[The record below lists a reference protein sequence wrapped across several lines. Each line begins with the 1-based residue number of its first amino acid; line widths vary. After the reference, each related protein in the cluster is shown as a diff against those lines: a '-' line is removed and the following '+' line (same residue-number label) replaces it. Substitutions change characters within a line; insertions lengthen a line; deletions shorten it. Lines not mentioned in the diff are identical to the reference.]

1 VSGRGAWRYAPAAL
15 AAAIVLAVAGCGG
28 SSSNS
33 SGSGSAGSGPPP
45 EKTRVRVIEGL
56 SNGGHFDPEA
66 IYKELAPGVVTVVSQ
81 YNGGGLLGG
90 SGAALGSGFVLDG
103 KGYIATNAHVVL
115 GDPPKLDQAKAVYI
129 RFSDGNRVPAQ
140 IVGTDIF
147 SDIALLKV
155 DPTGLTLTPLKLG
168 TTHGLAVGSP
178 VVAIGSPFGEEQ
190 SLSVGVVSGL
200 HRSIDSLTNFKIE
213 DAIQTDAAI
222 NHGNSG
228 GPLLDAGGKVVG
240 INSQIQST
248 GGGGEGVGFAVS
260 VDTAGRS
267 LAQLRSKHSVAYA
280 YLGVSSED
288 MFPQLAKR
296 LGLPVG
302 HGALVAKVEPGGPAK
317 AAGISAGTAKI
328 TFQGASGVP
337 SNGDVIVAINGHPV
351 TQSSDVGDVIL
362 GYRPGQQ
369 VRIEL
374 VRGASRRTV
383 TVTLGSRPRK
393 PASSTTP

>member
-1 VSGRGAWRYAPAAL
+1 VRARGASRYAAL
-15 AAAIVLAVAGCGG
+15 AAAAALALGAGGCGGG
-28 SSSNS
+28 SSSG
-33 SGSGSAGSGPPP
+33 GSGNAGSGPPP
-45 EKTRVRVIEGL
+45 EKTRVRVVEGL
-56 SNGGHFDPEA
+56 SKGGQFDAQA
-66 IYKELAPGVVTVVSQ
+66 IYKELGPGVVTVVSQ
-81 YNGGGLLGG
+81 YSGGSILGG

-115 GDPPKLDQAKAVYI
+115 GDPPKLAQPKAVYI
-129 RFSDGNRVPAQ
+129 RFSDGNRVQAQ

-147 SDIALLKV
+147 SDVALLKV

-168 TTHGLAVGSP
+168 TTHGLIVGSP
-178 VVAIGSPFGEEQ
+178 VAAIGSPFGEEQ

-228 GPLLDAGGKVVG
+228 GPLLDAGGKVIG

-260 VDTAGRS
+260 VDTVRRS
-267 LAQLRSKHSVAYA
+267 LAQLRSKHSAAYA
-280 YLGVSSED
+280 YLGVTSED
-288 MFPQLAKR
+288 LFPQLAKR

-317 AAGISAGTAKI
+317 AAGISAGSSKI

-337 SNGDVIVAINGHPV
+337 SNGDVIVAIDGHPV
-351 TQSSDVGDVIL
+351 TQSNDVGEFIL
-362 GYRPGQQ
+362 PQRPGDHVQ
-369 VRIEL
+369 IEL
-374 VRGASRRTV
+374 VRGTSRRTV
-383 TVTLGSRPRK
+383 TVTLGTRPRK
-393 PASSTTP
+393 PSSSPTP